1 MAVRS
6 KHRKFRLVVGIL
18 ICLVLLRQ
26 LSLWLFDFDAPKKIV
41 LSAHSCGYRSHSR
54 LALGFST
61 DEECEFIPD
70 NIDGLDCEK
79 IIEGDENYIKLSRE
93 RRVKIKEVDDSFPV
107 DCRAIHARGCY
118 PNYPLSSEEAEFPIA
133 FAIVVYKDYLIV
145 ESIFNAIYAPQ
156 NRFCYI
162 LDRKTDPA
170 MRKLM
175 HSLARCF
182 PNVHVLT
189 QEFPL
194 DSYGH
199 NMNAAYLTCYEH
211 LLGNGSK
218 WKYVVSLQNHD
229 MPLRTNRDLVRILK
243 IFNGSNDVEVTKPN
257 KNRIPLPKWTR
268 ESQTREYSWTLNSLN
283 IVRNKSLPLDGNA
296 TLLLTKG
303 GTATMLTYDFVRFI
317 LRDLNVSELL
327 KRLNERDYTDEMLF
341 TTLHSSDVLN
351 APGGHTTMCL
361 KKSRF
366 FSKGMARSTHWYDK
380 QHCHSGCIRHN
391 VCIQGI
397 ENVHEMKNRHGL
409 FMNKFLPEFD
419 YGAIVCHLKKLMRQ
433 KMNPEKWATTIDV
446 EYYNSLPNIRLHNL
460 RQRGETV
467 DMKSFDCS
475 LLGKDALI

>member
-1 MAVRS
+1 M
-6 KHRKFRLVVGIL
+6 
-18 ICLVLLRQ
+18 
-26 LSLWLFDFDAPKKIV
+26 P
-41 LSAHSCGYRSHSR
+41 
-54 LALGFST
+54 GF
-61 DEECEFIPD
+61 PRM
-70 NIDGLDCEK
+70 K
-79 IIEGDENYIKLSRE
+79 
-93 RRVKIKEVDDSFPV
+93 
-107 DCRAIHARGCY
+107 AIHARGCY

-475 LLGKDALI
+475 LLDILDLLQFLRVNNYKLVFNRFPSEMTGERFVFFLHTFSPFGAETLGCHLTRPGRGKTRGLIEGISNVRQPATADAADVAAVIRPTTLRNVSSLC